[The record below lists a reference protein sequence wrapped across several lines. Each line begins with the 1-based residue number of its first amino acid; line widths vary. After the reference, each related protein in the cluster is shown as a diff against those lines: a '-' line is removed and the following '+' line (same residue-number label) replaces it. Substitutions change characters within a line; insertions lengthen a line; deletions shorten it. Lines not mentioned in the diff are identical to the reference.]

1 MQFTPSRFALGVNGK
16 LFKVHKAVDKFQ
28 PQRYSYLFSC
38 PIFAF
43 LPCMQSLLPYL
54 LIFYYTSLAIHGAYV
69 VFFYLR
75 FLRVKTAFSE
85 DRVSE
90 LPALSV
96 LIAAR
101 NESENL
107 YELLPKVMEQDYPCF
122 EVVVVNNQSTD
133 ESIWLLKAYERQFP
147 NLKIVQL
154 EKSRHLRPGK
164 KLPLTLAIKA
174 AKYDHFVFTDADCIP
189 ASRSWLRAMAQG
201 FAQGKEIVMGYGPH
215 RKKPG
220 FLNRLIRF
228 DTAVIAMNYASFALA
243 KVPYMGVGRNLAYSR
258 KVFDSVGG
266 FKSHYHLVSGDDDL
280 LIQEAAKKRNY
291 TVQFAHDAFCYSE
304 AHTEWF
310 RWRLQKTRHYST
322 SGRYDVIK
330 KALLGIYP
338 VTLWWVAISFIL
350 LCWIQEVGYLE
361 LGMLSGVVLVKWGIM
376 GKGLRKMKEPGL
388 AWFFPGWDML
398 YALLIPVLYVS
409 VKRKVTSKW

>member
-1 MQFTPSRFALGVNGK
+1 MQALVPYFLTFYYCALG
-16 LFKVHKAVDKFQ
+16 L
-28 PQRYSYLFSC
+28 
-38 PIFAF
+38 
-43 LPCMQSLLPYL
+43 
-54 LIFYYTSLAIHGAYV
+54 HGVYV
-69 VFFYLR
+69 VVFYAR
-75 FLRVKTAFSE
+75 FLRIKSVISDNGVVDF
-85 DRVSE
+85 
-90 LPALSV
+90 PPLSV

-107 YELLPKVMEQDYPCF
+107 YELLPKVIEQDYPCF

-133 ESIWLLKAYERQFP
+133 ESLWLLKAYERQFP
-147 NLKIVQL
+147 NVKIVHL

-174 AKYDHFVFTDADCIP
+174 AKYDHFVFTDADCMP
-189 ASRSWLRAMAQG
+189 ASRNWLRAMAQG
-201 FAQGKEIVMGYGPH
+201 FVQGKEMVMGYGPH
-215 RKKPG
+215 RKRPG

-228 DTAVIAMNYASFALA
+228 DTAIIAINYGSFALA

-280 LIQEAAKKRNY
+280 LIQQAAKKGNY
-291 TVQFAHDAFCYSE
+291 MVQFAHEAFCYSD

-310 RWRLQKTRHYST
+310 RWKLQKTRHYST

-330 KALLGIYP
+330 KSLLGIYP

-350 LCWIQEVGYLE
+350 LCWINRVGYLE
-361 LGMLSGVVLVKWGIM
+361 LGVLGGVTLLKWGVI
-376 GKGLRKMKEPGL
+376 GNGLRKLKEPGL
-388 AWFFPGWDML
+388 AWFFPGWDFL
-398 YALLIPVLYVS
+398 YALLIPLLYLS
-409 VKRKVTSKW
+409 VKRKATSKW

>member
-1 MQFTPSRFALGVNGK
+1 
-16 LFKVHKAVDKFQ
+16 
-28 PQRYSYLFSC
+28 
-38 PIFAF
+38 
-43 LPCMQSLLPYL
+43 MQSLLPYL

-85 DRVSE
+85 DRASE

-220 FLNRLIRF
+220 FQ
-228 DTAVIAMNYASFALA
+228 
-243 KVPYMGVGRNLAYSR
+243 P
-258 KVFDSVGG
+258 FDSLRYGHHCHELRIVCLGEGTLHGG
-266 FKSHYHLVSGDDDL
+266 RKEFGLFEKG
-280 LIQEAAKKRNY
+280 IRQ
-291 TVQFAHDAFCYSE
+291 
-304 AHTEWF
+304 
-310 RWRLQKTRHYST
+310 RWRL
-322 SGRYDVIK
+322 
-330 KALLGIYP
+330 
-338 VTLWWVAISFIL
+338 
-350 LCWIQEVGYLE
+350 
-361 LGMLSGVVLVKWGIM
+361 
-376 GKGLRKMKEPGL
+376 
-388 AWFFPGWDML
+388 
-398 YALLIPVLYVS
+398 
-409 VKRKVTSKW
+409 